1 VKSLIVASTR
11 KDAGKTST
19 IIALARILNKR
30 FGYLKPLGDRFL
42 YRKKRLWDYDASL
55 LTQLFG
61 LGEEPESISIGFD
74 HSKLRYMYDRTA
86 IFEEFNRI
94 VNQVG
99 ADREAVF
106 IECGK
111 DLAYGSSVFLDPLTI
126 SQETGAPVLIL
137 ASGSENEIADDLAFI
152 DRFVGSDEA
161 NVAGVII
168 NKVVQMEDF
177 RQVHLPEIEKLG
189 VNVLGV
195 LPYQAEFAT
204 ISLATAADKLFA
216 KVLAGENGL
225 QNRVRSIVVGA
236 MSVGAALVD
245 PHINDP
251 GKLVIT
257 SGDRSDMILAMMETK
272 GTAGIVLTNDIV
284 PPANIVAKASGQN
297 VPLLLVSGDTYSTAL
312 QIEKIRPLLR
322 ADDTSQIDNLTTL
335 VSDYVDIGA
344 IRKLLRA

>member
-1 VKSLIVASTR
+1 MKSLIVASTR
-11 KDAGKTST
+11 EDAGKTST

-61 LGEEPESISIGFD
+61 LGEEPETISIGFD
-74 HSKLRYMYDRTA
+74 HSKLRYMYDRKA
-86 IFEEFNRI
+86 MFEEFDRI

-111 DLAYGSSVFLDPLTI
+111 DLAYGASVCLDPLTI

-137 ASGSENEIADDLAFI
+137 AGGGENEIADDLAFI
-152 DRFVGSDEA
+152 NRFVGSDEA

-177 RQVHLPEIEKLG
+177 CQIHLPEIERLG
-189 VNVLGV
+189 INVLGM
-195 LPYQAEFAT
+195 LPYQAEFASV
-204 ISLATAADKLFA
+204 SLSTVADKLFA

-225 QNRVRSIVVGA
+225 QNRVRSVVVGA

-245 PHINDP
+245 PHINNP

-257 SGDRSDMILAMMETK
+257 SGDRSDMVLAMMETK
-272 GTAGIVLTNDIV
+272 GTAGIVLTNDII
-284 PPANIVAKASGQN
+284 PPANILAKASGLN
-297 VPLLLVSGDTYSTAL
+297 VPLLVVPGDTYSTAL

-322 ADDTSQIDNLTTL
+322 AEDDAQIDSLTTL
-335 VSDYVDIGA
+335 VSEHVDMGA
-344 IRKLLRA
+344 IRELL

>member
-11 KDAGKTST
+11 EDAGKTST

-61 LGEEPESISIGFD
+61 LGEEPETISIGFD
-74 HSKLRYMYDRTA
+74 HSKLRYMYDRAA
-86 IFEEFNRI
+86 IFEEFDRI

-111 DLAYGSSVFLDPLTI
+111 DLAYGASVYLDPLTI

-137 ASGSENEIADDLAFI
+137 AGGVENEIADDLAFI
-152 DRFVGSDEA
+152 HRFVGSDEA

-177 RQVHLPEIEKLG
+177 HQVHLPEIEKLG

-204 ISLATAADKLFA
+204 ISLATVADKLFA

-225 QNRVRSIVVGA
+225 QNRVRSVVVGA

-257 SGDRSDMILAMMETK
+257 SGDRSDMILAMMETE
-272 GTAGIVLTNDIV
+272 GTAGVVVTNGII

-297 VPLLLVSGDTYSTAL
+297 VPLLVVSGDTYSTAL

-322 ADDTSQIDNLTTL
+322 AEDKGQIDNLTAL
-335 VSDYVDIGA
+335 VSDHVDIGA
-344 IRKLLRA
+344 IRKLL